1 MEFFTVE
8 RYLDNQKE
16 TENGTIFFGESVYAD
31 ETLGNILAGCKSPT
45 SR

>member
-8 RYLDNQKE
+8 SYLDNQNE
-16 TENGTIFFGESVYAD
+16 AENGRIIFGESVYAD
-31 ETLGNILAGCKSPT
+31 ETLGNNLAECKSPT

>member
-8 RYLDNQKE
+8 SYLDNQKE
-16 TENGTIFFGESVYAD
+16 SENGTIIFGESVYAD
-31 ETLGNILAGCKSPT
+31 ETLGIDLAECKSPT